1 MGLFG
6 KKSISKKELKQKKET
21 LDSLNTRKT
30 KIGGTRKQ
38 QEKLIN
44 KEYERLAKIKNN
56 EFYFDSTKT
65 KVIIDANFVR
75 ITRKGLGN
83 KITIGSS
90 GEKAIRIDS
99 ISSVQLKEPKLTSG
113 YIQFTLSGNSNSQ
126 GVLDAAQDENSIL
139 FIKQEIDIATMIKE
153 KVESLLAK
161 PGLNIAQRSSADEI
175 RKYKELL
182 DDGIISQEEFD
193 KKKASILNS

>member
-56 EFYFDSTKT
+56 EFWFDSTKT

-99 ISSVQLKEPKLTSG
+99 ISSVQLKAPKLTSG

-126 GVLDAAQDENSIL
+126 GVIDAAQDENSVL
-139 FIKQEIDIATMIKE
+139 FIKQELDIATMIKE
-153 KVESLLAK
+153 KVEQLLAAPK
-161 PGLNIAQRSSADEI
+161 SNNGALSSADEI

-182 DDGIISQEEFD
+182 DDGIITQEEFEE
-193 KKKASILNS
+193 KKEILLNK

>member
-1 MGLFG
+1 MGLFS
-6 KKSISKKELKQKKET
+6 KKSISKKELKKKKEE

-126 GVLDAAQDENSIL
+126 GVIDAAQDENSIL
-139 FIKQEIDIATMIKE
+139 FIKQELDIAIMIKE

-161 PGLNIAQRSSADEI
+161 PALNNAQLSSADEI

-193 KKKASILNS
+193 KKKASILNI